1 LIIMIFMGMECM
13 FGLITENIKE
23 NGKETKCMEKEP
35 QHGLMEEVMR
45 ESIIINNI

>member
-1 LIIMIFMGMECM
+1 MDKAYSIMKMEAFMKVTGS
-13 FGLITENIKE
+13 K
-23 NGKETKCMEKEP
+23 TKCMEKEP